1 MNQFKDS
8 LKADVKGVF
17 LNCDEFSDSHLVNGK
32 EIICQVDTDVIDPKT
47 GSVAAPFY
55 GVFLNTVT
63 LYVASEDMDRPVE
76 GQLLHLDDQTFV
88 VRQVKDEVGIFV
100 IVMEA
105 NDS

>member
-1 MNQFKDS
+1 MSQFKDS

-32 EIICQVDTDVIDPKT
+32 EIVCQVDTDVIDPKT
-47 GSVAAPFY
+47 GSVAEPLY

-63 LYVASEDMDRPVE
+63 LYVSADDLDRPVE
-76 GQLLHLDDQTFV
+76 GQLLHLDDQTYA
-88 VRQVKDEVGIFV
+88 VRKVKDEMGIYV
-100 IVMEA
+100 ITLEA